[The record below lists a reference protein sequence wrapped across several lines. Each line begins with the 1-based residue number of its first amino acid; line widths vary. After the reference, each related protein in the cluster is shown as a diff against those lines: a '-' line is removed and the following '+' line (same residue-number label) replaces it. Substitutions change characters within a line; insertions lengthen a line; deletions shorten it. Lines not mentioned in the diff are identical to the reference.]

1 VAHLKLVSAGPF
13 EGIAEPHQSIVVT
26 ILGAVEQGVFS
37 DAEADMLIDRVRE
50 LSLRLAN
57 RR

>member
-1 VAHLKLVSAGPF
+1 MAHLKLISAGPF

-26 ILGAVEQGVFS
+26 ILDAVEQGLFGE
-37 DAEADMLIDRVRE
+37 AEADILIDRVRE
-50 LSLRLAN
+50 LGVRPAN